1 MITFSS
7 TVEIILFVI
16 EVIGCIS
23 FATSGA
29 VTALRKKADLL
40 GVWILTLLSVFG
52 GGLLRDLILHNGVP
66 HIFWDPEYLWLALIS
81 IVISTVCFVLACIP
95 KTAKGLEHHRHDF
108 WIYAVDAVGVS
119 VFCVA
124 GAKLAYNALPS
135 TIGIFETYIFVT
147 SLGVI
152 TGVCGGMFRDVCLGE
167 IPTVFKKRF
176 YMMPCLIG
184 TAVYTVFFLNNWGD
198 SSGIVA
204 ILIGCGTIIT
214 LRILA
219 VIFKWNMPVAKA
231 FNTVVDEETKEQKEK
246 KN

>member
-7 TVEIILFVI
+7 PIEIILFVI

-23 FATSGA
+23 FATSSA
-29 VTALRKKADLL
+29 ITALRKKADLL
-40 GVWILTLLSVFG
+40 GVWILTLVSVFG
-52 GGLLRDLILHNGVP
+52 GGLLRDLILHHDVP

-81 IVISTVCFVLACIP
+81 LVISTVCFVLACIP

-108 WIYAVDAVGVS
+108 WIYAVDAIGVS

-124 GAKLAYNALPS
+124 GAKLAYSALPS
-135 TIGIFETYIFVT
+135 SIGVFETYLFCT

-152 TGVCGGMFRDVCLGE
+152 TGVCGGMFRDVFLGE
-167 IPTVFKKRF
+167 IPMVFKKKF
-176 YMMPCLIG
+176 YMMPCIIG
-184 TAVYTVFFLNNWGD
+184 TAIYVVFFLNHWGD
-198 SSGIVA
+198 SYGIIA
-204 ILIGCGTIIT
+204 TGIGCLVIIG

-219 VIFKWNMPVAKA
+219 IIFKWNMPVAKA
-231 FNTVVDEETKEQKEK
+231 FNTVVEEEAKEQKEN